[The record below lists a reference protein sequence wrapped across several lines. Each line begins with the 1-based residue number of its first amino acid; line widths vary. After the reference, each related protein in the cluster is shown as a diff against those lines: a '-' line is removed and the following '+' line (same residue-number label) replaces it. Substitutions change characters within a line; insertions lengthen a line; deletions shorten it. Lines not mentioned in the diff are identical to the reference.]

1 MLHGMAMNAGTYKAP
16 VTGRTAK
23 KPFFTAKTPK
33 GPGDHMEAPFV
44 RLPLQLSPLA
54 VTFACHTLILI
65 AETNLCLLQLLPDRF
80 EAPVA
85 SIHFNSLG
93 EE

>member
-1 MLHGMAMNAGTYKAP
+1 MAMNAGTYKAP

-44 RLPLQLSPLA
+44 SLHLWV

-65 AETNLCLLQLLPDRF
+65 AEIELCLLQLFPDRF

-93 EE
+93 ER

>member
-1 MLHGMAMNAGTYKAP
+1 MAMNAGTYKAP

-44 RLPLQLSPLA
+44 SRLAAFTAGCDLRLPHLDIDS
-54 VTFACHTLILI
+54 
-65 AETNLCLLQLLPDRF
+65 
-80 EAPVA
+80 
-85 SIHFNSLG
+85 
-93 EE
+93 

>member
-1 MLHGMAMNAGTYKAP
+1 MAMNAGMYKAP

-44 RLPLQLSPLA
+44 SVQLSRMA
-54 VTFACHTLILI
+54 VTFACHTLISV
-65 AETNLCLLQLLPDRF
+65 AETELCLCSCFLTVLKRL
-80 EAPVA
+80 
-85 SIHFNSLG
+85 
-93 EE
+93 